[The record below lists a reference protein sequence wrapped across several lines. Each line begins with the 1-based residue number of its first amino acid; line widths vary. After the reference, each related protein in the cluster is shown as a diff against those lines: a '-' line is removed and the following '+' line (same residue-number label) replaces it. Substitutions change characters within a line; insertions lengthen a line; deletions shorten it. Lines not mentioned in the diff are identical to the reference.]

1 MTEVTTFILGS
12 ISTYGLPLVMAI
24 FLVNSLGLPLPSTLI
39 VLTIGVFV
47 HQGILPFTPTLLLSI
62 VSLVLGDTIVFFVGR
77 LSRSWIPSRIENS
90 PQLQKV
96 DAMFYKHG
104 TTALYLSRWLINPMG
119 PAISL
124 IAGNSKYPFPT
135 FLLIDVLGEITFVV
149 LFGALGYI
157 FSDQAALIS
166 DALSS
171 LSGLILGLLILG
183 IGAHVILQYRKRHR
197 QY

>member
-47 HQGILPFTPTLLLSI
+47 HQGILPFTPTLLLS
-62 VSLVLGDTIVFFVGR
+62 IVFFVGR